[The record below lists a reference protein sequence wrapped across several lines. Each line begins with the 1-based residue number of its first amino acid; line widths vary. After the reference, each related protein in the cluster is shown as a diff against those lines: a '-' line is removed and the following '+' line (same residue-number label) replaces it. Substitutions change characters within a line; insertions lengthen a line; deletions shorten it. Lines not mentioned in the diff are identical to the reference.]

1 MNRHR
6 ASTAV
11 GILVLLAFSHDA
23 NAVTISIG
31 SQNTTTIPT
40 TNFITAPDSTTGIFN
55 LSQSGTHLPNERSP
69 YEGTGIEN
77 TPYSVLSAGGVGA
90 GTATYNC
97 SDCTTFSLLWGSPD
111 SYNFLDFYTGLN
123 GTGTLIR
130 TVIGTDLV
138 PPASQGLGF
147 DEVSFS
153 TSGTGSFDSVVLRNS
168 GQAAFEYSNV
178 SFPGVDTRSVP
189 GPVVGAGLPGLL
201 AACGG
206 LLALARRRR
215 KAALA

>member
-6 ASTAV
+6 ASMAV
-11 GILVLLAFSHDA
+11 GILALLAFSHDA
-23 NAVTISIG
+23 NAVTISMV

-40 TNFITAPDSTTGIFN
+40 TNFITAPNSTTGTFN
-55 LSQSGTHLPNERSP
+55 LSTSGSVGGVQRSP
-69 YEGTGIEN
+69 YEGTGIPN

-97 SDCTTFSLLWGSPD
+97 SGCTTFSLLWGSPD
-111 SYNFLDFYTGLN
+111 NYNFLDFWTGAN
-123 GTGTLIR
+123 GTGSIIATF
-130 TVIGTDLV
+130 IGSDLV
-138 PPASQGLGF
+138 PPATLGLGF

-153 TSGTGSFDSVVLRNS
+153 TLGTGTFGSVVLWDS
-168 GQAAFEYSNV
+168 GPAAFEYSNV
-178 SFPGVDTRSVP
+178 AVP

-215 KAALA
+215 KAA